1 MKICTLY
8 YLTFISFKI
17 LNVLSA
23 HFIHRI
29 DEKFFFFIQLRIFSF
44 FKNPTQTYNEIKLN
58 HLSAFTIQPDHS
70 RLRAFWK

>member
-29 DEKFFFFIQLRIFSF
+29 DEKFFLYNYAFFSF

>member
-29 DEKFFFFIQLRIFSF
+29 DEKFFFYTITHFSF
-44 FKNPTQTYNEIKLN
+44 FKNPTQTYNEVKLN
-58 HLSAFTIQPDHS
+58 HLSTFTIQPDHS